1 VTDTYSYDAFGVTLE
16 KTGSTP
22 NVYMYRGEQYD
33 PDLGLYYLRARYYN
47 SLTGRFLSRDPE
59 DGKRVDPKS
68 LHKYLYAGGDPI
80 NRIDPNGHAD
90 LVETAL
96 NFAAFGVR
104 QIVPIAVMAC
114 QLENL
119 YQVEYM
125 LLNWY
130 IGGPFTW
137 GDPRIPGPVAGAC
150 ALAGLPWVP
159 GPEPPPPPEPPFPWP
174 PPGTPVN

>member
-1 VTDTYSYDAFGVTLE
+1 MDRRGAE
-16 KTGSTP
+16 NCESTA
-22 NVYMYRGEQYD
+22 
-33 PDLGLYYLRARYYN
+33 YYRARYYN
-47 SLTGRFLSRDPE
+47 PLTGRFLSRDPE
-59 DGKRVDPKS
+59 GGKPIDPKT
-68 LHKYLYAGGDPI
+68 LHKYLYAGGDPV
-80 NRIDPNGHAD
+80 NAKDPNGHAD